1 MGCSSSSAGTSP
13 TAPTGPPPLPA
24 TFANTDDPI
33 KAQCDTPESLS
44 NTDAPSDA
52 PSNAE
57 ANDSPSDAPSNA
69 EANDTDAPSDAPSN
83 AEANDTDAPSD
94 APSDETEDHTFESK
108 SVTLDSPGT
117 VSAFL
122 ELPSVANR
130 SCTALTFTGR
140 GLSEVF
146 AAGRVV
152 ETIAALPNLKSL
164 KIGSYGISVP
174 AGPLPLLLRPG
185 TQLVEFCAIHLDGF
199 ALDSLV
205 VLLESSPTLTSLSVI
220 SCKNMRHESLSSPL
234 KLSEVMLSL
243 PETLSELNLNW
254 SVEICDLAL
263 LLLQPPHNH
272 LTLLRRF
279 SATRTF
285 DSTVTAHDVPSK
297 SFEDSLPVC
306 ATNPSSLSLCSN
318 ASSSACSVQAQPSGV
333 LTPAVWNDFKSTYIN
348 CICKLDAVFFE
359 TLATKSNPFPPSA
372 DDALFPHL
380 NADQFVERAH
390 PKLACIRWPSR
401 ERKQ

>member
-69 EANDTDAPSDAPSN
+69 EANNTDASSDAPIH
-83 AEANDTDAPSD
+83 
-94 APSDETEDHTFESK
+94 APSDETEDHPFESK

-117 VSAFL
+117 VSALL
-122 ELPSVANR
+122 ELPCIANR

-146 AAGRVV
+146 ADGRVV
-152 ETIAALPNLKSL
+152 ETIAALPDLKSL

-297 SFEDSLPVC
+297 PFEDSLPVC
-306 ATNPSSLSLCSN
+306 ATTPSSLSLCSN
-318 ASSSACSVQAQPSGV
+318 ARSSACSVQAQPSGV
-333 LTPAVWNDFKSTYIN
+333 LTLTPPLSLTVWNGFKSTYIN

-359 TLATKSNPFPPSA
+359 TLATKSNPFP

-380 NADQFVERAH
+380 SADQFVERAQQ
-390 PKLACIRWPSR
+390 PKLACIRWPAR

>member
-1 MGCSSSSAGTSP
+1 LP
-13 TAPTGPPPLPA
+13 TAS
-24 TFANTDDPI
+24 ANTEDPI
-33 KAQCDTPESLS
+33 KAQSETPTYAIDSLS
-44 NTDAPSDA
+44 NTDSPSGA
-52 PSNAE
+52 PSNAD
-57 ANDSPSDAPSNA
+57 ASDSPSDAPSNA
-69 EANDTDAPSDAPSN
+69 EASNTDTPSV
-83 AEANDTDAPSD
+83 EI
-94 APSDETEDHTFESK
+94 EDHTFESK

-117 VSAFL
+117 VSALL
-122 ELPSVANR
+122 ELPCVANR
-130 SCTALTFTGR
+130 SCTALNFTGR

-146 AAGRVV
+146 ADGRVV
-152 ETIAALPNLKSL
+152 ETIAALPNLTSL

-254 SVEICDLAL
+254 SMEICDLAL

-272 LTLLRRF
+272 LTFLRRF

-285 DSTVTAHDVPSK
+285 DSTVTAHVDPAS
-297 SFEDSLPVC
+297 SFVDSLPVC
-306 ATNPSSLSLCSN
+306 ATTLSSLSLCSN
-318 ASSSACSVQAQPSGV
+318 ASSSGVQAQPSGV
-333 LTPAVWNDFKSTYIN
+333 LTFAVWKGFKSTYTN

-359 TLATKSNPFPPSA
+359 TLAIKSNPFS

-380 NADQFVERAH
+380 NAAQFVERAQQ
-390 PKLACIRWPSR
+390 PKLACIRWPAR